1 MYESWGKYKQKKT
14 NKKAHNQTNQQTKK
28 PATPQQPSH
37 LFFLNL
43 PHWTTLIIYSQL
55 MSCVL
60 CPWVDHPQLREA
72 FSVPQPSCRNT
83 QHGQRAEETV
93 SDPIMYELLAR
104 KFSHL
109 NVIIMNC
116 LCYLFVVCLFF
127 KYKYSIAK
135 LPTKV

>member
-1 MYESWGKYKQKKT
+1 MKAGEKQTKKN
-14 NKKAHNQTNQQTKK
+14 NKKAPIQNNQQTKK
-28 PATPQQPSH
+28 TATPQQPLQ

-43 PHWTTLIIYSQL
+43 PHWTSLIIYLQL
-55 MSCVL
+55 MSYVL
-60 CPWVDHPQLREA
+60 CPWVDHPKLREA
-72 FSVPQPSCRNT
+72 LSVLQPPCRNT
-83 QHGQRAEETV
+83 QHRQRAEETV

-104 KFSHL
+104 KLSHL

-116 LCYLFVVCLFF
+116 LCYLFFVWLVF